1 MVMSKSPFA
10 GQGKSARHENE
21 DTCSV
26 FSQEMPIFGR
36 IVSNL
41 EHSMDLQA
49 LTDFNLVAASGGFGR
64 ASRISGRPKA
74 TLSRRVAELERNL
87 GVRLIERGSQ
97 NLRLTDEGRALHER
111 TSGPL
116 AEIVEAG
123 EAVVLGAST
132 PRGRLRVSA
141 PVVIAHVA
149 FGRIGARFALAYP
162 DVQLEIV
169 AEDRKVDPVEDGYDL
184 VIRVDPPQD
193 DRLVGR
199 PFLYDE
205 RLIVAHPSLPRPSRG
220 ADETKASVRAV
231 LLNTTAPDTIWRL
244 RTGDA
249 ADTVLTPEPAL
260 RLSSLLMVRDAAL
273 AGAGAA
279 MLPKLL
285 AADDVAAGRLALWGT
300 LAGPPVELWALQS
313 SRRLVGAKVRAF
325 LDAVE
330 KAFPDRLFMPL
341 A

>member
-1 MVMSKSPFA
+1 
-10 GQGKSARHENE
+10 
-21 DTCSV
+21 
-26 FSQEMPIFGR
+26 
-36 IVSNL
+36 
-41 EHSMDLQA
+41 MDLQA
-49 LTDFNLVAASGGFGR
+49 LSDFNLVAVHGGFGR

-74 TLSRRVAELERNL
+74 TLSRRVAELEQSL

-97 NLRLTDEGRALHER
+97 SLRLTDEGRALHER
-111 TSGPL
+111 TYGPL
-116 AEIVEAG
+116 SEIAEAG

-149 FGRIGARFALAYP
+149 FGRIGARFALAYQ

-169 AEDRKVDPVEDGYDL
+169 AEDRKNDPVEDGYDL
-184 VIRVDPPQD
+184 VIRVDPSPD

-199 PFLYDE
+199 RFLNDE
-205 RLIVAHPSLPRPSRG
+205 RLIVAHPDLPPPVRDENEPGVRAVKAVLLSTMPPDITWRIRMDRG
-220 ADETKASVRAV
+220 ADIV
-231 LLNTTAPDTIWRL
+231 LR
-244 RTGDA
+244 
-249 ADTVLTPEPAL
+249 PEPIL
-260 RLSSLLMVRDAAL
+260 RLSSLLMVRDAVL

-285 AADDVAAGRLALWGT
+285 VADDVASGRLALWGI

-325 LDAVE
+325 LDVVE
-330 KAFPDRLFMPL
+330 KAFTIVVVPGPGLMTRKLPFPREGFFRIQDFRVSRKI
-341 A
+341 